1 MSFTHTLTQSY
12 ATNVGTVTSATLT
25 FTGDSEDD
33 LDVAVP
39 ANATN
44 QNYAIGFTKSA
55 LQSLLITCDQAVTI
69 KTNSSSSP
77 QDTIALAANTPVIW
91 YATSGATCPF
101 SGNVTALYVTNP
113 ATVAANLKIRALEN
127 Y

>member
-1 MSFTHTLTQSY
+1 VSFTHTLTQSY

-44 QNYAIGFTKSA
+44 QNYAIQFNKTA
-55 LQSLLITCDQAVTI
+55 LQSILITCDQAVTI

-77 QDTIALAANTPVIW
+77 QDTINLGANTPVIW
-91 YATSGATCPF
+91 YAASGATSPF
-101 SGNVTALYVTNP
+101 AGNVTGIYVTNP
-113 ATVAANLKIRALEN
+113 ANVAANLKIRGLEN